1 MTTSILRASWRLPA
15 GLILVLLVAGC
26 RDRDSDDGV
35 VAQSTATTAASP
47 TAQQASAQPSA
58 AHIEPGDYERTVTVD
73 GRERHYVLH
82 APPDIDA
89 SQPASLVLVL
99 HGGGGNAANA
109 ERMSGF
115 SALADREGFFVVY
128 PDGSG
133 RLGDALLTWNAGNCC
148 GFALAS
154 EVDDT
159 GFIRALVE
167 SLLTELPV
175 DPKRVFVT
183 GMSNGGMMSYRLA
196 CEAADLFAAAAPVAG
211 ALNIPNCS
219 PSVPISLVA
228 FHGTADQSVR
238 YEGGEPEIDAD
249 RAQRIDTSVAESVG
263 AFVQRNGC
271 DETAL
276 TTRSGSIVADIYGG
290 CSGGTGVALYTV
302 EGGGHAWPGGRR
314 GSAIGDLPTEELDAT
329 EVMWAFFE
337 SHPKP

>member
-1 MTTSILRASWRLPA
+1 MTTSIVRFSWRLLA
-15 GLILVLLVAGC
+15 ALALALLVTGC
-26 RDRDSDDGV
+26 RDRDGDDGS
-35 VAQSTATTAASP
+35 AAESTATTAVNAAGQP
-47 TAQQASAQPSA
+47 TTDQPPA
-58 AHIEPGDYERTVTVD
+58 AHIEPGDYDRTITAD
-73 GRERHYVLH
+73 DRERHYVLH

-99 HGGGGNAANA
+99 HGGGGNAASA
-109 ERMSGF
+109 KLMSGF
-115 SALADREGFFVVY
+115 SRVADREGFFVVY

-154 EVDDT
+154 EADDT

-219 PSVPISLVA
+219 PSAPISLVA

-249 RAQRIDTSVAESVG
+249 RAPRTDASVAESVG
-263 AFVQRNGC
+263 AFVQHNGC
-271 DETAL
+271 DETPL
-276 TTRSGSIVADIYGG
+276 TTRSGSIVTDIYGG
-290 CSGGTGVALYTV
+290 CGGKSAVALYTV

-314 GSAIGDLPTEELDAT
+314 GSPAGDPPTDELDAT